1 MLVGVMSDTHD
12 CLPMIEKAIDRLNTS
27 NVKLV
32 LHAGDYCAPFT
43 ATRFKRLNSRFIGVL
58 GNCDGERDLLKKR
71 YSEFDKEIR
80 GRFAEVTVGK
90 LKIALI
96 HGEDEE
102 LLKSLIRSRGY
113 QAVVHGHT
121 HKSRIYRKDG
131 TIVINPGEV
140 CGYLSGRATIGILDT
155 STRKARIIDLK

>member
-1 MLVGVMSDTHD
+1 
-12 CLPMIEKAIDRLNTS
+12 MIEKAIDKLNAS
-27 NVKLV
+27 RVKLV

-71 YSEFDKEIR
+71 YSEFGKEIR
-80 GRFAEVTVGK
+80 GRFAEVKVDK
-90 LKIALI
+90 LKIALL

-102 LLKSLIRSRGY
+102 LLKSLIRSSAY
-113 QAVVHGHT
+113 EAVVYGHT
-121 HKSRIYRKDG
+121 HRPRIYRKD

-140 CGYLSGRATIGILDT
+140 CGYLSGRGTIAVLDT
-155 STRKARIIDLK
+155 STRRVGIINLK

>member
-1 MLVGVMSDTHD
+1 
-12 CLPMIEKAIDRLNTS
+12 MIEKAIDKLNAS
-27 NVKLV
+27 KVKLV

-71 YSEFDKEIR
+71 YSEFGKEIR
-80 GRFAEVTVGK
+80 GRFAEVKVDK
-90 LKIALI
+90 LKIALL

-102 LLKSLIRSRGY
+102 LLKSLIRSRAY
-113 QAVVHGHT
+113 EAVVYGHT
-121 HKSRIYRKDG
+121 HRPRIYQKD

-140 CGYLSGRATIGILDT
+140 CGYLSGRGTIAVLDT
-155 STRKARIIDLK
+155 STRRVGIINLK

>member
-1 MLVGVMSDTHD
+1 MLVGIMSDTHD
-12 CLPMIEKAIDRLNTS
+12 CLPMIEKAIDKLNAS
-27 NVKLV
+27 RVKLV

-71 YSEFDKEIR
+71 YSEFGKEIR
-80 GRFAEVTVGK
+80 GRFAEVKVDK
-90 LKIALI
+90 LKIALL

-102 LLKSLIRSRGY
+102 LLKSLIRSSAY
-113 QAVVHGHT
+113 EAVVYGHT
-121 HKSRIYRKDG
+121 HRPRIYRKD

-140 CGYLSGRATIGILDT
+140 CGYLSGRGTIAVLDT
-155 STRKARIIDLK
+155 STRRVGIINLK

>member
-1 MLVGVMSDTHD
+1 MFVGIVSDTHD
-12 CLPMIEKAIDRLNTS
+12 CLPMIEKAIDKLNAS

-43 ATRFKRLNSRFIGVL
+43 ATRFQRLNSHFIGVL
-58 GNCDGERDLLKKR
+58 GNCDGEKDLLKKR
-71 YSEFDKEIR
+71 YSEFHKEIR
-80 GRFAEVTVGK
+80 GRFAEVVVGK
-90 LKIALI
+90 LKIALL

-102 LLKSLIRSRGY
+102 LLKSLIRSRAY

-121 HKSRIYRKDG
+121 HASRIYRKDN

-140 CGYLSGRATIGILDT
+140 CGYLSGRGTIAVLDT
-155 STRKARIIDLK
+155 STGKARIIDLK